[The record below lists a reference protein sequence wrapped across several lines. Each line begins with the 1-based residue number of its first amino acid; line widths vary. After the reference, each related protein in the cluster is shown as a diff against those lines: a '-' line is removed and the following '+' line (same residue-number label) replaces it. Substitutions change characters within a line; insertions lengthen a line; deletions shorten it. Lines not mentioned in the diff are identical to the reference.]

1 MNSRTTRRRP
11 YPLHVHIATLF
22 ILLIVVMGLVLGWF
36 NFRKNTEL
44 ILSASEELFD
54 RITQEVLA
62 EFNGTYSPVA
72 SMVDLL
78 SVSPAMQADTLEER
92 LNALPLFREA
102 LNSKRELSALQVG
115 YDTGDFFILRRTD
128 NPDMRKRFEAP
139 KEASFVADHITAG
152 SSGTPLMLRL
162 YFDAELKELE
172 RRELGKSEYDPRKRP
187 WYARAIGSRGRVTSE
202 PYLYYFI
209 GKVGV
214 TVGRRLPDRTGV
226 VAADVTLE
234 QLSQTLRGQQFSPS
248 SELVLV
254 SGDGKVL
261 AYRETDRLVVRTDE
275 SDRVEMARIDQLG
288 SPVLEELVRT
298 AGIRPTNINFQFNEK
313 LWVGAIRE
321 VPTAAAVTIYLAMA
335 APEEEL
341 LSEAMTIRRQ
351 SALITIGIIII
362 ALPITWL
369 LASRIAKPLRKLA
382 GETDIIRN
390 FDFAKPIHM
399 RSLVKEIDDLAVAMD
414 AMKGTISR
422 FLNLI
427 TSLAGEQDFDRMLE
441 RVTEETMRA
450 GEADGAVLYLV
461 GDDEVELRP
470 GCVRVAGSDAKIRAA
485 ALPVYRIDT
494 NEVGNAL
501 VQSVRED
508 KTTMFTLEQKQ
519 AEQGEQFAAIFDG
532 LAAPLIRVI
541 ALPLHNRQREVS
553 GCLCLLFVSQ
563 DGIEA
568 AEPGREHIAFV
579 EALSGFAAVS
589 METHHLLKMQKALL
603 ESFIKLIAG
612 AIDAKS
618 PYTGAH
624 CQRVPYLTKMIARA
638 ACESQAPPFKD
649 FDLSEEEW
657 EALHIAGWMH
667 DCGKVTT
674 PEYVV
679 DKATKLATI
688 YDRIHEVRMRFEV
701 LKRDAEIRHWQ
712 AVADGGD
719 RDTLRQQMES
729 EWRQLDEEFAF
740 VAESNEGGEFMAP
753 ERIERLRQIAERVW
767 MRTIDDRIG
776 VSWEEKTRK
785 ERTPAPELPAEEK
798 VLAEKEEHII
808 QRRTA
813 DHMPSDNRWGFRM
826 DVPEHMYNQDEIYN
840 LCVQRGTLTDEERY
854 KINDHIV
861 QTVIMLEKLPYPKH
875 LRNVPVIAGGHHEKM
890 DGTGYP
896 RRLKRDDMPLTA
908 RMMAIAD
915 IFEALTAQDR
925 PYKKAKKLSEAIRIM
940 SFMKK
945 DHHIDPEIFELFL
958 TSGVYMEYAR
968 HFLARELIDEFD
980 IEQYLDG

>member
-1 MNSRTTRRRP
+1 
-11 YPLHVHIATLF
+11 
-22 ILLIVVMGLVLGWF
+22 
-36 NFRKNTEL
+36 
-44 ILSASEELFD
+44 
-54 RITQEVLA
+54 
-62 EFNGTYSPVA
+62 
-72 SMVDLL
+72 
-78 SVSPAMQADTLEER
+78 
-92 LNALPLFREA
+92 
-102 LNSKRELSALQVG
+102 
-115 YDTGDFFILRRTD
+115 
-128 NPDMRKRFEAP
+128 
-139 KEASFVADHITAG
+139 
-152 SSGTPLMLRL
+152 
-162 YFDAELKELE
+162 
-172 RRELGKSEYDPRKRP
+172 
-187 WYARAIGSRGRVTSE
+187 
-202 PYLYYFI
+202 
-209 GKVGV
+209 
-214 TVGRRLPDRTGV
+214 
-226 VAADVTLE
+226 
-234 QLSQTLRGQQFSPS
+234 
-248 SELVLV
+248 
-254 SGDGKVL
+254 
-261 AYRETDRLVVRTDE
+261 
-275 SDRVEMARIDQLG
+275 
-288 SPVLEELVRT
+288 
-298 AGIRPTNINFQFNEK
+298 
-313 LWVGAIRE
+313 
-321 VPTAAAVTIYLAMA
+321 
-335 APEEEL
+335 
-341 LSEAMTIRRQ
+341 
-351 SALITIGIIII
+351 
-362 ALPITWL
+362 
-369 LASRIAKPLRKLA
+369 
-382 GETDIIRN
+382 
-390 FDFAKPIHM
+390 
-399 RSLVKEIDDLAVAMD
+399 
-414 AMKGTISR
+414 R

-450 GEADGAVLYLV
+450 GEADGAVVYLV

-470 GCVRVAGSDAKIRAA
+470 GYVRVAGSDAKIRAA
-485 ALPVYRIDT
+485 ALPAYRIDT

-508 KTTMFTLEQKQ
+508 KTTVFTLEQKQ
-519 AEQGEQFAAIFDG
+519 AEQGEQFAAIFDA

-541 ALPLHNRQREVS
+541 ALPLHNRQREVN
-553 GCLCLLFVSQ
+553 GCLCLLFVAQ
-563 DGIEA
+563 EGIEA

-579 EALSGFAAVS
+579 EALSGVAAVS

-649 FDLSEEEW
+649 FDLNEEEW

-679 DKATKLATI
+679 DKSTKLETI

-701 LKRDAEIRHWQ
+701 LKRDAKIRYWQ

-753 ERIERLRQIAERVW
+753 ERIERLRQTAERVW

-776 VSWEEKTRK
+776 ISGEEKTRK
-785 ERTPAPELPAEEK
+785 ERTQAPELPAEEK
-798 VLAEKEEHII
+798 VLTGKEEHII

-813 DHMPSDNRWGFRM
+813 EQMPSDNRWGFRM
-826 DVPEHMYNQDEIYN
+826 DVPEHMYNRDEIYN
-840 LCVQRGTLTDEERY
+840 LCVQRGTLTNEERY

-861 QTVIMLEKLPYPKH
+861 QTIIMLEKLPYPKH

-968 HFLARELIDEFD
+968 HFLSRELIDEFD

>member
-1 MNSRTTRRRP
+1 
-11 YPLHVHIATLF
+11 
-22 ILLIVVMGLVLGWF
+22 
-36 NFRKNTEL
+36 
-44 ILSASEELFD
+44 
-54 RITQEVLA
+54 
-62 EFNGTYSPVA
+62 
-72 SMVDLL
+72 
-78 SVSPAMQADTLEER
+78 
-92 LNALPLFREA
+92 
-102 LNSKRELSALQVG
+102 
-115 YDTGDFFILRRTD
+115 
-128 NPDMRKRFEAP
+128 
-139 KEASFVADHITAG
+139 
-152 SSGTPLMLRL
+152 
-162 YFDAELKELE
+162 
-172 RRELGKSEYDPRKRP
+172 
-187 WYARAIGSRGRVTSE
+187 
-202 PYLYYFI
+202 
-209 GKVGV
+209 
-214 TVGRRLPDRTGV
+214 
-226 VAADVTLE
+226 
-234 QLSQTLRGQQFSPS
+234 
-248 SELVLV
+248 
-254 SGDGKVL
+254 
-261 AYRETDRLVVRTDE
+261 
-275 SDRVEMARIDQLG
+275 
-288 SPVLEELVRT
+288 
-298 AGIRPTNINFQFNEK
+298 
-313 LWVGAIRE
+313 
-321 VPTAAAVTIYLAMA
+321 
-335 APEEEL
+335 
-341 LSEAMTIRRQ
+341 
-351 SALITIGIIII
+351 
-362 ALPITWL
+362 
-369 LASRIAKPLRKLA
+369 
-382 GETDIIRN
+382 
-390 FDFAKPIHM
+390 M

-450 GEADGAVLYLV
+450 GEADGAFVYLV

-485 ALPVYRIDT
+485 ALPAYRIDT

-508 KTTMFTLEQKQ
+508 KTTVFTVEQKQ
-519 AEQGEQFAAIFDG
+519 AEQGEGFAAIFDA

-553 GCLCLLFVSQ
+553 GCLCLLFGAQ
-563 DGIEA
+563 EGIEA

-579 EALSGFAAVS
+579 EAVSGFAAVS

-638 ACESQAPPFKD
+638 ACESQEPPFKD
-649 FDLSEEEW
+649 FDLNEEEW

-679 DKATKLATI
+679 DKSTKLETI

-701 LKRDAEIRHWQ
+701 LKRDAEIRYWQ

-753 ERIERLRQIAERVW
+753 ELIERLRQIAERVW

-776 VSWEEKTRK
+776 ISGEEKTRK
-785 ERTPAPELPAEEK
+785 ERTQAPELPAEEK
-798 VLAEKEEHII
+798 VLTGKEEHII

-813 DHMPSDNRWGFRM
+813 EQMPSDNRWGFRM
-826 DVPEHMYNQDEIYN
+826 DVPEHMYNRDEIYN

-861 QTVIMLEKLPYPKH
+861 QTVIMLERLPYPKH

-968 HFLARELIDEFD
+968 HFLSRELIDEFD